1 MTQETKPIIQVVGL
15 RKTFKR
21 LEAVK
26 SVSLEVYRGEV
37 FGLLGPNGAGKTTTL
52 EIMEGLQKADAGEV
66 TIKGMQHKDASRE
79 IRLITGIQLQAT
91 ALYDKIRVEEV
102 ISLFKSYYPVS
113 LPLDVLLDTVSLQEK
128 RRAMVK
134 QLSGGQKQGLALALA
149 LVHDPEIIFLDEPTT
164 GLDPQARRNI
174 WEVILQLRSQGK
186 TIIMTTHYMDEAE
199 QLCDR
204 IAIMD
209 AGEIKHIDTPS
220 GLIKLLP
227 AEAFISIPYGGDASL
242 LPSVE
247 GVVRAEVKSGK
258 WELECTDLTQTLKSI
273 MQSEVLPGILN
284 LHEMNIR
291 KASLEDV
298 FIHMTGKTLRE

>member
-1 MTQETKPIIQVVGL
+1 MTNRTEPIIRVIGL
-15 RKTFKR
+15 RKTFKK

-26 SVSLEVYRGEV
+26 SVSLEVHKGEV

-52 EIMEGLQKADAGEV
+52 EIMEGLQRADAGEV
-66 TIKGMQHKDASRE
+66 TIKGMHHQDSSRM

-102 ISLFKSYYPVS
+102 IELFRSYYPVA
-113 LPLDVLLDTVSLQEK
+113 LPLDQLLDTVSLLEK
-128 RRAMVK
+128 RKAMVK
-134 QLSGGQKQGLALALA
+134 QLSGGQKQRLALALA
-149 LVHDPEIIFLDEPTT
+149 LVHDPEIVFLDEPTT

-174 WEVILQLRSQGK
+174 WDVITRLRNKGK

-227 AEAFISIPYGGDASL
+227 SEAFISIPYSGIAND
-242 LPSVE
+242 LPPIE
-247 GVVRAEVKSGK
+247 GIVHFDIREGILY
-258 WELECTDLTQTLKSI
+258 LESNDLTHTLKSM
-273 MQSEVLPGILN
+273 MQSDAISNVLS

-298 FIHMTGKTLRE
+298 FIYLTGKTLRE

>member
-1 MTQETKPIIQVVGL
+1 MTTDPIIQVRAL
-15 RKTFKR
+15 RKTFKK

-26 SVSLEVYRGEV
+26 SVSLDVYKGEV

-52 EIMEGLQKADAGEV
+52 EIMEGLQRADSGEV
-66 TIKGMQHKDASRE
+66 SIKGMQHQNSSRM

-102 ISLFKSYYPVS
+102 IELFRSYYPVA
-113 LPLDVLLDTVSLQEK
+113 LPLDQLLEVVSLQEK

-134 QLSGGQKQGLALALA
+134 QLSGGQKQRLALALA

-174 WEVILQLRSQGK
+174 WDVISRLRSQGK

-209 AGEIKHIDTPS
+209 AGEIKHTDTPG

-227 AEAFISIPYGGDASL
+227 SEAFISVPYGGDVSAIPAIDAIVNMQVQDGTL
-242 LPSVE
+242 Y
-247 GVVRAEVKSGK
+247 
-258 WELECTDLTQTLKSI
+258 LESKDLTLTLKSM
-273 MQSEVLPGILN
+273 MQSEVLPALLS

-298 FIHMTGKTLRE
+298 FIYLTGKTLRE

>member
-1 MTQETKPIIQVVGL
+1 MTQETEPVIRVRGL
-15 RKTFKR
+15 RKTFKKV
-21 LEAVK
+21 EAVK
-26 SVSLEVYRGEV
+26 SVSLEVYKGEV

-52 EIMEGLQKADAGEV
+52 EIMEGLQRADAGEV
-66 TIKGMQHKDASRE
+66 SIKGMQHQDSSRM

-102 ISLFKSYYPVS
+102 IELFRSYYPVALS
-113 LPLDVLLDTVSLQEK
+113 LDVLLDTVSLQEK

-134 QLSGGQKQGLALALA
+134 QLSGGQKQRLALALA

-174 WEVILQLRSQGK
+174 WEVILMLSSQGK

-209 AGEIKHIDTPS
+209 AGEIKHTDTPS

-227 AEAFISIPYGGDASL
+227 SEAFISVPYSGVLSA
-242 LPSVE
+242 LPMIE
-247 GVVRAEVKSGK
+247 GVVHTDIQAGMLM
-258 WELECTDLTQTLKSI
+258 LESKDLTMTLKSM
-273 MQSEVLPGILN
+273 MQSETLPELLS

-298 FIHMTGKTLRE
+298 FIYLTGKTLRE